1 MDDNSKINN
10 VINLYF
16 DSMYESNEQ
25 LVKKV
30 FHSDAKITGYVG
42 NNLLSMDRNEFAS
55 FVGDQQPSAFS
66 KKDPKILKVVLLK
79 VVGNTAVALVRD
91 DYLGNTY
98 LDTLSFIKIKE
109 DWLIYNKLFHIEK

>member
-10 VINLYF
+10 IINLYF

-30 FHSDAKITGYVG
+30 FHSDANITGYVG
-42 NNLLSMDRNEFAS
+42 NDLLSMNRDEFAS

-66 KKDPKILKVVLLK
+66 KKDPKMLEVVSLKVA
-79 VVGNTAVALVRD
+79 GNTAVALVRD

-98 LDTLSFIKIKE
+98 LDTLSFIKINE

>member
-10 VINLYF
+10 IINLYF

-42 NNLLSMDRNEFAS
+42 ENLLAMTRNEFAN

-66 KKDPKILKVVLLK
+66 KKDPKILEIVSLK
-79 VVGNTAVALVRD
+79 IAGNTAAALVRD